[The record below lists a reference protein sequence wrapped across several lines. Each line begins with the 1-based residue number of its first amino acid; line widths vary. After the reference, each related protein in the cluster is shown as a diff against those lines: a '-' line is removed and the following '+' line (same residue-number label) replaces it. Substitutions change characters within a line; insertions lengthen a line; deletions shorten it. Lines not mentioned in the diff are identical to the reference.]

1 MLNGLTSRLN
11 YENMYDTELELLW
24 RKVLDLQEEIEDL
37 NEALSIAHM
46 IGYYSGRDDAIR
58 EMNA

>member
-1 MLNGLTSRLN
+1 
-11 YENMYDTELELLW
+11 MYDTELELLW